1 MKSSSLI
8 TSAMAGTLLLMAVS
22 ASAHPPRYYGP
33 PPGRWYGYG
42 PNYGGT
48 WVAPAI
54 IGGIGL
60 GYLLAQPRREVVVV
74 EPPPYQERCD
84 VTTTRDRYGNRTTT
98 RTCY

>member
-1 MKSSSLI
+1 MKISALI
-8 TSAMAGTLLLMAVS
+8 SSAMAGTLLFMALS
-22 ASAHPPRYYGP
+22 ASAHPPRYYGAP
-33 PPGRWYGYG
+33 YGRGYGYG
-42 PNYGGT
+42 PRYGGA

-60 GYLLAQPRREVVVV
+60 GYLLTQPRREVVVV

-84 VTTTRDRYGNRTTT
+84 VTTTTDRYGNRTTT